1 MTYYSAIKRDKVQM
15 CYMDKSQKQKK
26 NLDTRNKK
34 AEQKKNLDTRNYIL
48 YDSIFM
54 KYLEQAKT
62 KLWL

>member
-1 MTYYSAIKRDKVQM
+1 M
-15 CYMDKSQKQKK
+15 CYMDESQKQ
-26 NLDTRNKK
+26 
-34 AEQKKNLDTRNYIL
+34 AEQKINLDTRNYIL